1 MQACFCFGL
10 AAALRLVQQD
20 AATGQK
26 RCEKTEKPV
35 GKTGLFPGLPKR
47 KNAGKIEIELEIEIE
62 IELELELELE
72 TEDNC
77 VINKY
82 L

>member
-1 MQACFCFGL
+1 VQACFCFGL
-10 AAALRLVQQD
+10 AAALQPVQHD
-20 AATGQK
+20 SKTGQK

-35 GKTGLFPGLPKR
+35 GNTGLFSPLPKR

-62 IELELELELE
+62 IELELE

-82 L
+82 LSARV

>member
-1 MQACFCFGL
+1 MRACFCFWL

-35 GKTGLFPGLPKR
+35 GKTGLFSGLPKR
-47 KNAGKIEIELEIEIE
+47 KNAGKIEIEVKVEI
-62 IELELELELE
+62 ELELELE

>member
-1 MQACFCFGL
+1 MQACFCFGP

-26 RCEKTEKPV
+26 RCEKTGKPV
-35 GKTGLFPGLPKR
+35 GNTGLFSPLPKR
-47 KNAGKIEIELEIEIE
+47 KNAGKIEIEVKIEIE
-62 IELELELELE
+62 IELELE

>member
-1 MQACFCFGL
+1 MRKNGKTRWKYRAFFSS
-10 AAALRLVQQD
+10 A
-20 AATGQK
+20 
-26 RCEKTEKPV
+26 ETEK
-35 GKTGLFPGLPKR
+35 
-47 KNAGKIEIELEIEIE
+47 AGKIEIEVKIEIE
-62 IELELELELE
+62 IELELE

>member
-1 MQACFCFGL
+1 MPQRVRNDAKKRKNPLEIQAF
-10 AAALRLVQQD
+10 
-20 AATGQK
+20 
-26 RCEKTEKPV
+26 
-35 GKTGLFPGLPKR
+35 FPGLPKR
-47 KNAGKIEIELEIEIE
+47 KNAGKIEIEVKIEI
-62 IELELELELE
+62 ELELELE